1 MQWQLAD
8 AKNRFTEV
16 VNLALSEGP
25 QRVSRR
31 KDTVIVL
38 AEKDY
43 DALLGTRPDFRE
55 FLLTAPSF
63 EDLDL
68 TRDRAPMRDVDL

>member
-38 AEKDY
+38 SEKDY
-43 DALLGTRPDFRE
+43 QALLNPRPDFRE
-55 FLLTAPSF
+55 FLLTSPAL

-68 TRDRAPMRDVDL
+68 TRDRSPMREANL

>member
-1 MQWQLAD
+1 M
-8 AKNRFTEV
+8 

-25 QRVSRR
+25 QRVSTH
-31 KDTVIVL
+31 KDTIVVL

-43 DALLGTRPDFRE
+43 EALLGTRPDFRE
-55 FLLTAPSF
+55 FLLTGPSF

-68 TRDRAPMRDVDL
+68 TRDSTPMHQVDL